1 MSPKA
6 AKAARD
12 AEVVA
17 ELTGDDA
24 VDYEVAGLDS
34 NFAKIVRERQK
45 LYDKKKALEA
55 DIADATATIQVLVE
69 GTGHKTLDV
78 DGEWRV
84 TLAAGRKGAK
94 RIDPQLLMKKAKLS
108 VAMIAACTVEGK
120 EGAPY
125 ILISPVKGA

>member
-6 AKAARD
+6 AKAAHD
-12 AEVVA
+12 AEIVA

-34 NFAKIVRERQK
+34 DFRKLVADRQR
-45 LYDKKKALEA
+45 LYAKKKELEA
-55 DIADATATIQVLVE
+55 QIEEATATIQVLVE

-108 VAMIAACTVEGK
+108 VAMIAACTVEG
-120 EGAPY
+120 APGKPY
-125 ILISPVKGA
+125 VLVTPVKGA